1 MFNKKTYKK
10 NVKFFLKNH
19 KASYEILTGTCPV
32 MISAPHSVS
41 QTRNGKRKPAEPYT
55 GALAKM
61 LHDELSCSVICKT
74 RNLKDDA
81 NYDKNSPYKNDLAE
95 YVQQNGIKCVIDLH
109 QLSDSRNVINAMIDI
124 GTNWMKNLKNTLTPL
139 NIILEAFSK
148 RNLGILQIDK
158 PFAASGEYTVSAFIS
173 SSCRIPCVQLEI
185 NSGLLRPAFFNI
197 KVRKVYE
204 ALVEIIQNLSL
215 SVKNR

>member
-32 MISAPHSVS
+32 MISAPHSVF

-61 LHDELSCSVICKT
+61 LHNELSCSVICKT

-81 NYDKNSPYKNDLAE
+81 NYDKNSPYKNDLAK
-95 YVQQNGIKCVIDLH
+95 YVQQNRIKYVIDLH
-109 QLSDSRNVINAMIDI
+109 QLSDSRNVMIDI
-124 GTNWMKNLKNTLTPL
+124 GTNCMKNLNNNLEPL

-148 RNLGILQIDK
+148 RNLGILQIDE

-173 SSCRIPCVQLEI
+173 SSCDIPCVQLEI

>member
-10 NVKFFLKNH
+10 NVKYFLKNH

-32 MISAPHSVS
+32 MISAPHSVF
-41 QTRNGKRKPAEPYT
+41 QTRNGERKPAEPYT

-61 LHDELSCSVICKT
+61 LHNELSCPVICKT

-81 NYDKNSPYKNDLAE
+81 NYDKNSPYKNDLAK

-109 QLSDSRNVINAMIDI
+109 QLSHSRNVMIDI
-124 GTNWMKNLKNTLTPL
+124 GTNRMKNLNNNWELL

-148 RNLGILQIDK
+148 RNLGILQIDE

-173 SSCRIPCVQLEI
+173 SSCDIPCVQLEI
-185 NSGLLRPAFFNI
+185 NSRLLRPAFFNI

-204 ALVEIIQNLSL
+204 ALVEIIQNLPL

>member
-61 LHDELSCSVICKT
+61 LHNELSCSVIYKT

-81 NYDKNSPYKNDLAE
+81 NYDKNSPYKNDLAK
-95 YVQQNGIKCVIDLH
+95 YVQQNGIKYVIDLH
-109 QLSDSRNVINAMIDI
+109 QLSDSRNVMIDI
-124 GTNWMKNLKNTLTPL
+124 GTNCMKNLNNNLEPL

-148 RNLGILQIDK
+148 RNLGILQIDE

-173 SSCRIPCVQLEI
+173 SSCDIPCVQLEI

>member
-1 MFNKKTYKK
+1 MFHKKTYKK

-61 LHDELSCSVICKT
+61 LHNELSCSVIYKT

-81 NYDKNSPYKNDLAE
+81 NYDKNSPYKNDLAK

-109 QLSDSRNVINAMIDI
+109 QLSDSRNVMIDI
-124 GTNWMKNLKNTLTPL
+124 GTNRMKNLYNDLKLL

-148 RNLGILQIDK
+148 RNLGILQIDE

-185 NSGLLRPAFFNI
+185 NSGLLRPTFFNI

-215 SVKNR
+215 SVQNR

>member
-61 LHDELSCSVICKT
+61 LHNELSCSVIYKT

-109 QLSDSRNVINAMIDI
+109 QLSDSRNVMIDI
-124 GTNWMKNLKNTLTPL
+124 GTNRMKNLYNDLKLL

-148 RNLGILQIDK
+148 RNLGILQIDE

-204 ALVEIIQNLSL
+204 ALVEIIQNLPL
-215 SVKNR
+215 SFKNR

>member
-61 LHDELSCSVICKT
+61 LHNELSCSVIYKT

-109 QLSDSRNVINAMIDI
+109 QLSDSRNVMIDI
-124 GTNWMKNLKNTLTPL
+124 GTNRMKNLYNDLKLL

-148 RNLGILQIDK
+148 RNLGILQIDE

-185 NSGLLRPAFFNI
+185 NSGLLRPAFFNM

-215 SVKNR
+215 SV

>member
-10 NVKFFLKNH
+10 NVKFFLKKH
-19 KASYEILTGTCPV
+19 EASYEILTGTCPV

-61 LHDELSCSVICKT
+61 LHNELSCSVIYKT

-109 QLSDSRNVINAMIDI
+109 QLSDSRNVMIDI
-124 GTNWMKNLKNTLTPL
+124 GTNRMKNLYNDLKLL

-148 RNLGILQIDK
+148 RNLGILQIDE

-215 SVKNR
+215 SV

>member
-10 NVKFFLKNH
+10 NVKYFLKNH

-32 MISAPHSVS
+32 MISAPHSVF
-41 QTRNGKRKPAEPYT
+41 QTRNGERKPAEPYT

-61 LHDELSCSVICKT
+61 LHNELSCSVICKT

-81 NYDKNSPYKNDLAE
+81 NYDRNSPYKNDLAK
-95 YVQQNGIKCVIDLH
+95 YVRQNGIICVIDLH
-109 QLSDSRNVINAMIDI
+109 QLSDSRNVMIDI
-124 GTNWMKNLKNTLTPL
+124 GTNCMKNLNNNLEPL

-148 RNLGILQIDK
+148 RNLGILQIDE
-158 PFAASGEYTVSAFIS
+158 PFAASGKYTVSAFIS
-173 SSCRIPCVQLEI
+173 SSCDIPCVQLEI
-185 NSGLLRPAFFNI
+185 NSRLLRPAFFNI

>member
-61 LHDELSCSVICKT
+61 LHNELSCSVIYKT

-109 QLSDSRNVINAMIDI
+109 QLSDSRNVMIDI
-124 GTNWMKNLKNTLTPL
+124 GTNRMKNLYNDLKLL

-148 RNLGILQIDK
+148 RNLGILQIDE

-215 SVKNR
+215 SV

>member
-10 NVKFFLKNH
+10 NVKFFLKKH
-19 KASYEILTGTCPV
+19 EASYEILTGTCPV

-61 LHDELSCSVICKT
+61 LHDELSCSVIYKT

-81 NYDKNSPYKNDLAE
+81 NYDKNSPYKNDLAK
-95 YVQQNGIKCVIDLH
+95 YVQQNRIKFVIDLH
-109 QLSDSRNVINAMIDI
+109 QLSDSRNVMIDI
-124 GTNWMKNLKNTLTPL
+124 GTNYMKNLNNALKPLNML

-204 ALVEIIQNLSL
+204 ALVEIIQNLPL
-215 SVKNR
+215 SFKNR